1 MYPECSLDGNVLHSH
16 TSFKNTI
23 IYWLIGDTFIIIHH
37 FSNAIQKEFKR
48 WLHHTGG
55 LIIDV
60 IDKIRRLK
68 KIDTPSI
75 VNKEFLIEKDGNI
88 EIYYAPFDYV
98 NSKAKIAIV
107 GITPG
112 LQQMTQ
118 SFQAIKDGKSLK
130 EVKDLSSFKGSMRTT
145 LINYLDELKVNNILK
160 IKSCESLFNKDS
172 KYLHTTSLVKYPV
185 FDKGKNYSGANIL
198 KKKILLDFIE
208 ENFLKELK
216 TLNKCIVVPL
226 GNTVSSTIKYL
237 NSKYNLKL
245 SCFLE
250 GFPHPSGANARKNI
264 QFDKN
269 KTSMIKL
276 LRKARWKNF

>member
-1 MYPECSLDGNVLHSH
+1 M
-16 TSFKNTI
+16 
-23 IYWLIGDTFIIIHH
+23 
-37 FSNAIQKEFKR
+37 
-48 WLHHTGG
+48 
-55 LIIDV
+55 

-68 KIDTPSI
+68 KIDTSSI

-88 EIYYAPFDYV
+88 EIYYAPFDYI

-145 LINYLDELKVNNILK
+145 LIKYMDELKINKILK
-160 IKSCESLFNKDS
+160 IKSCESLFNIDS

-198 KKKILLDFIE
+198 KKKILLEFIE

-216 TLNKCIVVPL
+216 ILQNSIIIPL
-226 GNTVSSTIKYL
+226 GNTVSSTIDYL
-237 NSKYNLKL
+237 NTKHQL
-245 SCFLE
+245 SLRCFLK
-250 GFPHPSGANARKNI
+250 GFPHPSGLNVRKNI
-264 QFDKN
+264 QFDEN
-269 KTSMIKL
+269 KKEMLKL
-276 LRKARWKNF
+276 LKS

>member
-1 MYPECSLDGNVLHSH
+1 M
-16 TSFKNTI
+16 
-23 IYWLIGDTFIIIHH
+23 
-37 FSNAIQKEFKR
+37 
-48 WLHHTGG
+48 
-55 LIIDV
+55 

-68 KIDTPSI
+68 KIDTSNI

-88 EIYYAPFDYV
+88 EIYYAPFDYI
-98 NSKAKIAIV
+98 NSKAKIGIV

-145 LINYLDELKVNNILK
+145 LIKYMDELKINKILK
-160 IKSCESLFNKDS
+160 IKSCESLFNLDS

-198 KKKILLDFIE
+198 KKKILLEFIE

-216 TLNKCIVVPL
+216 ILQNSIIIPL
-226 GNTVSSTIKYL
+226 GNTVSSTIDYL
-237 NSKYNLKL
+237 NTKHLLNLK
-245 SCFLE
+245 CFLK
-250 GFPHPSGANARKNI
+250 GFPHPSGLNVRKNI
-264 QFDKN
+264 QFDEN
-269 KTSMIKL
+269 KKEMLKL
-276 LRKARWKNF
+276 LKS